1 MKIIILQAAETL
13 QTLIYTSMRKTGKL
27 INLGFPQCKMIIV
40 PLIFQSPVPL
50 SLVVG
55 VAFAVLSDVLSAPL
69 FLVDV
74 FSFIVHTEFE
84 VSVLAPGEFRRK
96 IFLGEDL
103 EPLVVLVCHLHGK
116 LIMIHRL

>member
-13 QTLIYTSMRKTGKL
+13 QTLIYTSVGKTGKL
-27 INLGFPQCKMIIV
+27 INLVFPLCKMIIV

-55 VAFAVLSDVLSAPL
+55 VAFAVLSDVLSAPW

-74 FSFIVHTEFE
+74 FSFIVHTEIK
-84 VSVLAPGEFRRK
+84 VGVLAPGEFRWK
-96 IFLGEDL
+96 ISLGEDL
-103 EPLVVLVCHLHGK
+103 EPLVVLVCHLHWK
-116 LIMIHRL
+116 LIVIH

>member
-55 VAFAVLSDVLSAPL
+55 VAFAVLSDVLSAPW

-74 FSFIVHTEFE
+74 LSFIVHTEIE
-84 VSVLAPGEFRRK
+84 VGVLAPGEFWWK
-96 IFLGEDL
+96 IFLGENL

-116 LIMIHRL
+116 LIVIHRL